1 MSIFFVQLMI
11 MWEWQLVKGV
21 SNSGNNSNYF
31 RFLFPLEL
39 FWLGLSFSE
48 AFWSP
53 VATDYPKLFEV

>member
-1 MSIFFVQLMI
+1 MI

-31 RFLFPLEL
+31 RFFFPLEL